1 MVSYMNIQM
10 ESLIANVIKVQSA
23 LDAMNASMEKMG
35 KSMGKV
41 DFKSFTDDAKKA
53 DDGLKRNADGVVQYY
68 TQLGK
73 LAYQMRKP
81 DGALATMR
89 RFAYGFGAEGIFRGL
104 NKTIAPLEAIDQT
117 VGRLKN
123 GMKEVNKYAEGDSFF
138 SNKMANILTKINSRF
153 DMSGIKRAND
163 DIKRAKSAQ
172 ATFFGRSASAQA
184 RMETGLGT
192 NLLPTDKAERQ
203 LISRRRAERTLRS
216 KRNEEI
222 FSMITGIRRR
232 KAKDSS
238 GIDYFGG
245 AGMKGWLKQT
255 KMYYSKQN
263 RRARFEAMRDRLVT
277 STKKVF
283 EVIKFIG
290 KIVKKYIVKAVMVF
304 LSSMIYAVG
313 IIAILY
319 IVFKKFGPYII
330 EVVTKVFEAVKVV
343 GKIIVAGLMI
353 VWDGVKDIFNAF
365 FSPNGG
371 GLEQALDGVFKI
383 FGGLIVVALGLLAT
397 VITVQVKLIIEIVRV
412 AIKAGLDGIKFF
424 FDSAVTPLKKIAVGV
439 ALVVG
444 TIAFIASG
452 AWAAVLAGAI
462 AFYITKK
469 IGGLFG
475 KKASGGMITRPMTL
489 VGERGPE
496 LVSLPRGSTVS
507 NASTTRKTLNQGGNV
522 FNITINARDTS
533 DREMRRI
540 AEDIGRMVSAKIN
553 RRTTSGTLGR

>member
-35 KSMGKV
+35 KSMDKV

-117 VGRLKN
+117 VGRLRN
-123 GMKEVNKYAEGDSFF
+123 GMKEVNKYAQGDGFF
-138 SNKMANILTKINSRF
+138 SDKMANILHKMNTRF
-153 DMSGIKRAND
+153 DLSGITRAND

-184 RMETGLGT
+184 RMRTGLGT

-203 LISRRRAERTLRS
+203 LIGRQRAEKTLRS

-238 GIDYFGG
+238 GINYFGG

-263 RRARFEAMRDRLVT
+263 RRARFDAMRDRLVT
-277 STKKVF
+277 STKKAF

-290 KIVKKYIVKAVMVF
+290 KVVKKYIMKAVIVF
-304 LSSMIYAVG
+304 LSSVIYTVA
-313 IIAILY
+313 IIGLLY
-319 IVFKKFGPYII
+319 IAFKKFGPYII
-330 EVVTKVFEAVKVV
+330 AALSATWEAIKVV
-343 GKIIVAGLMI
+343 GKVIIAGLMI

-383 FGGLIVVALGLLAT
+383 FGGLIVTALGLLLTALT
-397 VITVQVKLIIEIVRV
+397 AVGALIVAVLVQTWKG
-412 AIKAGLDGIKFF
+412 IKDGVKFF
-424 FDSAVTPLKKIAVGV
+424 FDKTVTPIKKIAV
-439 ALVVG
+439 AVG
-444 TIAFIASG
+444 LIVGIIAFIASG
-452 AWAAVLAGAI
+452 AWAAVLAGMI
-462 AFYITKK
+462 GFYITKK
-469 IGGLFG
+469 LGNLFG
-475 KKASGGMITRPMTL
+475 KKASGGMVTRPMTL
-489 VGERGPE
+489 VGEKGPE